1 MSVCLV
7 VAVPLVLGSWPAI
20 SAAILAGGAAL
31 GYTALNKE
39 NSVANLNE
47 NSHSNQALQQDLER
61 SVQMTMSESQVVA
74 DSLLRGESFFMQRG
88 DVQATFRVDGRGA
101 CQVHISGKNMTNAQL
116 EAAGVE
122 LMDRVR
128 QQFAY
133 SKVMQEMEARGF
145 QVQSQEV
152 EGNQSIRIRVK
163 RI

>member
-31 GYTALNKE
+31 GYTAINKE
-39 NSVANLNE
+39 NSVASLNQA
-47 NSHSNQALQQDLER
+47 NSNQAMQQDLER
-61 SVQMTMSESQVVA
+61 SVQMTMSDSQVVA
-74 DSLLRGESFFMQRG
+74 DSLLRGESFSMERG

-101 CQVHISGKNMTNAQL
+101 CQVHINGKNMTNAQL

-133 SKVMQEMEARGF
+133 SKVMQEMETRGF

>member
-31 GYTALNKE
+31 GYTALSKE
-39 NSVANLNE
+39 NSVASLNE
-47 NSHSNQALQQDLER
+47 DSHSKQALQQDLER

-74 DSLLRGESFFMQRG
+74 DSLLRGESFSMQRG